1 MLARFC
7 LYGFLKNQKYFEFFL
22 FLAFREEKDLS
33 FTQIGLLIGFR
44 EICINLLEVPTGA
57 VADVLGRRKAMILS
71 HLAYMGAFAIFGL
84 CRPLPFLFAAMF
96 LFSIGEVFRTGTHKA
111 IIFDWLEHEGRG
123 DQKTRVY
130 GFTRSWSKLGSAL
143 SAAIAAVLVF
153 TSGAYSTI
161 FLFCIVPYAINVV
174 NFLTYPRYLDGPP
187 SAGRGASDV
196 GRALVGALRDAI
208 KNRRLRRLLA
218 ESMGFEGLYK
228 ASKDYLQP
236 ILKAAAVSLP
246 LLYWTNWTNVER
258 AAVLVGAVYVVM
270 NLLGSFASR
279 RADALAKRAGGE
291 AHGARWLW
299 ATDLAVFAA
308 LAAGI
313 VAGLPGL
320 AIAAFVALAIVQNFW
335 RPILISRVA
344 QCAEPSRMATVLS
357 MESQCKTLFTAVAA
371 PLLGLAV
378 DVMPGQF
385 KFLPIAVMGVLI
397 AAGMLLTGKKLSR

>member
-7 LYGFLKNQKYFEFFL
+7 LYGFVKNQKYFEPFL
-22 FLAFREEKDLS
+22 FLAFLEKGLS

-84 CRPLPFLFAAMF
+84 CRPLEMLFAAMF
-96 LFSIGEVFRTGTHKA
+96 LFSIGEALRTGTHKA
-111 IIFDWLEHEGRG
+111 IIFDWLAREGRG

-143 SAAIAAVLVF
+143 SAAIAAALVF
-153 TSGAYSTI
+153 ASGAYSTI

-187 SAGRGASDV
+187 GAGRGASDV
-196 GRALVGALRDAI
+196 ARALVGALRDAI
-208 KNRRLRRLLA
+208 RNRCLRRLLV
-218 ESMGFEGLYK
+218 ESMGFEGLFK

-236 ILKAAAVSLP
+236 ILMAAAVSLP
-246 LLYWTNWTNVER
+246 LLYWTNWTDPQR
-258 AAVLVGAVYVVM
+258 AAILVGAVYVVM
-270 NLLGSFASR
+270 ELLGSFASR
-279 RADALAKRAGGE
+279 HADTLAKAAGGE
-291 AHGARWLW
+291 ARGARRLW
-299 ATDLAVFAA
+299 AIDMAVFAA

-313 VAGLPGL
+313 VAHVPGL

-344 QCAEPSRMATVLS
+344 QCAEPARMATVLS
-357 MESQCKTLFTAVAA
+357 MESQCKTLFTAAAA

-385 KFLPIAVMGVLI
+385 KFLPIAAMGILI
-397 AAGMLLTGKKLSR
+397 AGGMLLTGRRSSR

>member
-7 LYGFLKNQKYFEFFL
+7 LYGFLKNQKYFEPFL
-22 FLAFREEKDLS
+22 FLAFLKEKNLS

-71 HLAYMGAFAIFGL
+71 HLAYIGAFAIFGL
-84 CRPLPFLFAAMF
+84 RSSLPLLFAAMF

-123 DQKTRVY
+123 DEKTRVY

-153 TSGAYSTI
+153 SSGAYSTI
-161 FLFCIVPYAINVV
+161 FLYCIVPYAINVV
-174 NFLTYPRYLDGPP
+174 NFLTYPQYLDGPH
-187 SAGRGASDV
+187 GADRKAANV
-196 GRALVGALRDAI
+196 AHAMVGALRDAI

-218 ESMGFEGLYK
+218 ESMGFEGLFRT
-228 ASKDYLQP
+228 SKDYVQP
-236 ILKAAAVSLP
+236 ILMAAAVSLP
-246 LLYWTNWTNVER
+246 LLYWTDWTKVER

-270 NLLGSFASR
+270 HLLGSFASR
-279 RADALAKRAGGE
+279 HADTLAKRAGGE
-291 AHGARWLW
+291 ARGARYLW
-299 ATDLAVFAA
+299 AVDLAVFAA
-308 LAAGI
+308 LAAAI

-320 AIAAFVALAIVQNFW
+320 AIAAFVALGVVQNFW

-378 DVMPGQF
+378 DVMPSQY
-385 KFLPIAVMGVLI
+385 KFLPIAAMGVLI
-397 AAGMLLTGKKLSR
+397 TAGMLLTGKRSSR